1 LADRNPRPPG
11 VRIIG
16 LRLRGFAHP
25 GSPFRTGRCYP
36 ITAGRSSPGLHPLRG
51 VPPRGLGLCRHRPP
65 LMGFDTALDDWYRPD
80 GPRMVY
86 RSRTTIVVIV
96 VSALQS
102 FKEPRDWLVS
112 IRDCRPP

>member
-1 LADRNPRPPG
+1 

-25 GSPFRTGRCYP
+25 GNPFRTGRCYP
-36 ITAGRSSPGLHPLRG
+36 VTAGRSSPGLHPLRG

-65 LMGFDTALDDWYRPD
+65 LMGFDTALDDRNDCVNNYAQ
-80 GPRMVY
+80 
-86 RSRTTIVVIV
+86 SKSTIV

-102 FKEPRDWLVS
+102 FKEPRDRLVS
-112 IRDCRPP
+112 VRDCRPP